1 MSDQQRW
8 FQILEEIEQ
17 KFPTDQKVQQ
27 SISYL
32 KSAIVGKPITANGK
46 AKSSVAANLLPEQ
59 MELPETLKSNNQI
72 ALFSDGACLGNPG
85 PGTWAAFA
93 QNKDGEVLFES
104 SSFDGN
110 TTNNKMEMQGVINGL
125 LRILDQTE
133 GKKGVFEVFVYS
145 DSKYVVDGANQWM
158 PNWKKNG
165 WKKAD
170 QKTPENLALWQQ
182 LDEVLVHPGFIKVH
196 LHWVKGHAGHPQNE
210 YCDKLCQNLLKQV
223 LG

>member
-1 MSDQQRW
+1 MDQQ
-8 FQILEEIEQ
+8 QIWLQVLEEIEQ
-17 KFPTDQKVQQ
+17 KFQVDQRVQQ
-27 SISYL
+27 SVTYL
-32 KSAIVGKPITANGK
+32 KSAITGKPQLANLK
-46 AKSSVAANLLPEQ
+46 ENSSAKLLPEQ
-59 MELPETLKSNNQI
+59 MELPDVLKSNKQI

-93 QNKDGEVLFES
+93 QNSKGEVLFES

-125 LRILDQTE
+125 LRVLDQAE
-133 GKKGVFEVFVYS
+133 GKKNVFEVFVYT
-145 DSKYVVDGANQWM
+145 DSRYVVDGVNQWM

-196 LHWVKGHAGHPQNE
+196 LLWVKGHAGHPQNE